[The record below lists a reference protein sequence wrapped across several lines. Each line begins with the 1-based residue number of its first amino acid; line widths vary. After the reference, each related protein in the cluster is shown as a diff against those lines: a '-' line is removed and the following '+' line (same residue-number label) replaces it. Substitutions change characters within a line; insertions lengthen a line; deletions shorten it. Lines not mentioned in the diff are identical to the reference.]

1 MRKILTFV
9 CVALLMAGLCGCEKP
24 DMSKLEGTWSEQY
37 APSVFA
43 MDVSVEYTFDGNNN
57 YQLHTYDALGGESH
71 DYSGRYA
78 IDLINA
84 VCKNFDLADKIM
96 SVVYVKKDSSK
107 KNGKSM

>member
-1 MRKILTFV
+1 
-9 CVALLMAGLCGCEKP
+9 MAGLCGCEKP

-43 MDVSVEYTFDGNNN
+43 MDGSVEYTFDGSNN

-78 IDLINA
+78 IDLIN
-84 VCKNFDLADKIM
+84 KGTITINPQM
-96 SVVYVKKDSSK
+96 SDYSNVTYTPVKLTSK
-107 KNGKSM
+107 EMV

>member
-43 MDVSVEYTFDGNNN
+43 MDGSVEYTFDGNNN
-57 YQLHTYDALGGESH
+57 
-71 DYSGRYA
+71 
-78 IDLINA
+78 
-84 VCKNFDLADKIM
+84 
-96 SVVYVKKDSSK
+96 
-107 KNGKSM
+107 

>member
-9 CVALLMAGLCGCEKP
+9 CMALLMAGLCGCEKP
-24 DMSKLEGTWSEQY
+24 DMSKLEDTWSEQY

-43 MDVSVEYTFDGNNN
+43 MYGSVEYTFDGSNN

-78 IDLINA
+78 IDLIN
-84 VCKNFDLADKIM
+84 KGTITINPQM
-96 SVVYVKKDSSK
+96 SDYSNVTYTLVKLTSK
-107 KNGKSM
+107 EMV